1 MAIVN
6 NPTLINC
13 DGVYNILFKSDVPWS
28 ASPRWEPEFQ
38 KNVSRTKL
46 LARIWSWK
54 LLMPAK
60 DNNY

>member
-28 ASPRWEPEFQ
+28 ARPRWEPGFQ
-38 KNVSRTKL
+38 KNVSYYIAGSDLKL
-46 LARIWSWK
+46 KIVNASK
-54 LLMPAK
+54 G
-60 DNNY
+60 